1 MHFVLDLTAGK
12 LAHLCLRARAD
23 SGATDDFSGPEREAR
38 ARVRGSCEAAICS
51 ELEDEEDRL
60 APGEQPCISP
70 TSRFLLTSQTCED

>member
-51 ELEDEEDRL
+51 ELEDEEDRVGTWR
-60 APGEQPCISP
+60 AAMH
-70 TSRFLLTSQTCED
+70 LTNQQVPVDLTDL